1 MGSNGPTLV
10 QGELKMAQYVKKLFD
25 GDRKA
30 IFSFTAKIAS
40 TTAETYKVDASALNA
55 RADGTACTYVNINRM
70 WWSSSVTAPAKP
82 LIIEWDN
89 SGTNPVAWSCNHAQ
103 DVDFS
108 SIGTLQNTKATNY
121 SGDVL
126 INFSSVTNDDTASIV
141 IEFIKEY
148 DAIS

>member
-1 MGSNGPTLV
+1 MGSNGPTLL

-40 TTAETYKVDASALNA
+40 TTAETYKVDASNLNA
-55 RADGTACTYVNINRM
+55 RADGTACTYVNMNKM
-70 WWSSSVTAPAKP
+70 WWSSSVTAPAKT
-82 LIIEWDN
+82 LLVEWDN
-89 SGTNPVAWSCNHAQ
+89 SGTNPVAWSCNHA
-103 DVDFS
+103 DDADFS

>member
-1 MGSNGPTLV
+1 
-10 QGELKMAQYVKKLFD
+10 MAQYVKKLFD

-55 RADGTACTYVNINRM
+55 RNDGTACTYVNINKM
-70 WWSSSVTAPAKP
+70 WWSSSVTAPAKT
-82 LIIEWDN
+82 LLVEWDN
-89 SGTNPVAWSCNHAQ
+89 SGTNPVAWSCNHA
-103 DVDFS
+103 DDADFS

>member
-55 RADGTACTYVNINRM
+55 RNDGTACTYVNINKM
-70 WWSSSVTAPAKP
+70 WWSSSVTAPAKT
-82 LIIEWDN
+82 LLVEWDN
-89 SGTNPVAWSCNHAQ
+89 SGTNPVAWSCNHA
-103 DVDFS
+103 DDADFS

>member
-40 TTAETYKVDASALNA
+40 TTAETYKVDASNLNA

>member
-70 WWSSSVTAPAKP
+70 WWSSSVTAPAKT
-82 LIIEWDN
+82 LLVEWDN

>member
-70 WWSSSVTAPAKP
+70 WWSSSVTAPAKT
-82 LIIEWDN
+82 LLVEWDN
-89 SGTNPVAWSCNHAQ
+89 SGTNPVAWSCNHA
-103 DVDFS
+103 DDADFS

>member
-1 MGSNGPTLV
+1 MGSNVPTLV

-40 TTAETYKVDASALNA
+40 TTAETYKVDASNLNA

-70 WWSSSVTAPAKP
+70 WWSSSVTAPAKT
-82 LIIEWDN
+82 LLVEWSN
-89 SGTNPVAWSCNHAQ
+89 SGTNPVAWSCNHA
-103 DVDFS
+103 DDADFS

>member
-1 MGSNGPTLV
+1 VGSNGPTLL
-10 QGELKMAQYVKKLFD
+10 QGELKMTQYVKKLFD

-55 RADGTACTYVNINRM
+55 RNDGTACTYVNINKM
-70 WWSSSVTAPAKP
+70 WWSSSVTAPAKT
-82 LIIEWDN
+82 LLVEWNN
-89 SGTNPVAWSCNHAQ
+89 SGTNPIAWSCNHAQ
-103 DVDFS
+103 DMDFS

-121 SGDVL
+121 DGDVL
-126 INFSSVTNDDTASIV
+126 INFSSVTNDDTASIA

>member
-1 MGSNGPTLV
+1 MGSNVPTLV

-55 RADGTACTYVNINRM
+55 RNDGTACTYVNINKM
-70 WWSSSVTAPAKP
+70 WWSSSVTAPAKT
-82 LIIEWDN
+82 LLVEWDN
-89 SGTNPVAWSCNHAQ
+89 SGTNPVAWSCNHA
-103 DVDFS
+103 DDADFS

>member
-1 MGSNGPTLV
+1 
-10 QGELKMAQYVKKLFD
+10 MAQYVKKLFD

-70 WWSSSVTAPAKP
+70 WWSSSVTAPAKT
-82 LIIEWDN
+82 LLVEWDN
-89 SGTNPVAWSCNHAQ
+89 SGTNPVAWSCNHA
-103 DVDFS
+103 DDADFS

>member
-1 MGSNGPTLV
+1 M
-10 QGELKMAQYVKKLFD
+10 
-25 GDRKA
+25 
-30 IFSFTAKIAS
+30 
-40 TTAETYKVDASALNA
+40 
-55 RADGTACTYVNINRM
+55 
-70 WWSSSVTAPAKP
+70 SSSICPLFTLASSMKFASSVDDNNFLVNVKSTLNLSAPAAFS
-82 LIIEWDN
+82 LLV
-89 SGTNPVAWSCNHAQ
+89 PVALSFNHA
-103 DVDFS
+103 DAADFS

>member
-1 MGSNGPTLV
+1 MGSNVPILL

-55 RADGTACTYVNINRM
+55 RNDGTACTYVNINKM
-70 WWSSSVTAPAKP
+70 WWSVNNTAVTKP
-82 LIIEWDN
+82 LLIEWHN
-89 SGTNPVAWSCNHAQ
+89 SGTNPIAWSCNYA
-103 DVDFS
+103 DDMDFS

-121 SGDVL
+121 DGDVL

>member
-1 MGSNGPTLV
+1 
-10 QGELKMAQYVKKLFD
+10 MAQYVKKLFD

-70 WWSSSVTAPAKP
+70 WWSSSVTAPAKT
-82 LIIEWDN
+82 LLVEWDN
-89 SGTNPVAWSCNHAQ
+89 SGTNPVAWSCNHS
-103 DVDFS
+103 DDFDFV

>member
-1 MGSNGPTLV
+1 MT
-10 QGELKMAQYVKKLFD
+10 QYVKKLFD

-40 TTAETYKVDASALNA
+40 TTAETYKVDASTLNA
-55 RADGTACTYVNINRM
+55 RNDGTSCTYVNINKM
-70 WWSSSVTAPAKP
+70 WWSSSVTAPAKT
-82 LIIEWDN
+82 LLVEWNN
-89 SGTNPVAWSCNHAQ
+89 SGTNPVAWSCNHA
-103 DVDFS
+103 DDADFS

>member
-1 MGSNGPTLV
+1 
-10 QGELKMAQYVKKLFD
+10 MAQYVKKLFD

-55 RADGTACTYVNINRM
+55 RNDGTACTYVNINKM
-70 WWSSSVTAPAKP
+70 WWSSSVTAPAKT
-82 LIIEWDN
+82 LLVEWNN
-89 SGTNPVAWSCNHAQ
+89 SGTNPIAWSCNHAQ
-103 DVDFS
+103 DMDFS

-121 SGDVL
+121 DGDVL
-126 INFSSVTNDDTASIV
+126 INFSSVTNDDTASIA

>member
-1 MGSNGPTLV
+1 
-10 QGELKMAQYVKKLFD
+10 MAQYVKKLFD

-82 LIIEWDN
+82 LLLEWSN
-89 SGTNPVAWSCNHAQ
+89 SGTNPVAWSCNHA
-103 DVDFS
+103 DDLDFS

-121 SGDVL
+121 DGDVL

>member
-55 RADGTACTYVNINRM
+55 RADGTACTYVNINKM
-70 WWSSSVTAPAKP
+70 WWSSSVTAPAKT
-82 LIIEWDN
+82 LLVEWDN

>member
-55 RADGTACTYVNINRM
+55 RNDGTSCTYVNINKM
-70 WWSSSVTAPAKP
+70 WWSVNNTAVTKP
-82 LIIEWDN
+82 LLIEWDN

>member
-1 MGSNGPTLV
+1 
-10 QGELKMAQYVKKLFD
+10 MAQYVKKLFD

-55 RADGTACTYVNINRM
+55 RADGTACTYVNINKM
-70 WWSSSVTAPAKP
+70 WWSSSVTAPAKT
-82 LIIEWDN
+82 LLVEWDN

>member
-1 MGSNGPTLV
+1 
-10 QGELKMAQYVKKLFD
+10 MAQYVKKLFD

-40 TTAETYKVDASALNA
+40 TTAETYKVDASNLNA
-55 RADGTACTYVNINRM
+55 RNDGTACTYVNINKM
-70 WWSSSVTAPAKP
+70 WWSVNNTAVTKP
-82 LIIEWDN
+82 LLIEWDN
-89 SGTNPVAWSCNHAQ
+89 SGTNPIAWSCNYA
-103 DVDFS
+103 DDMDFS

-121 SGDVL
+121 SGDVM

>member
-1 MGSNGPTLV
+1 
-10 QGELKMAQYVKKLFD
+10 MAQYVKKLFD

-40 TTAETYKVDASALNA
+40 TTAETYKVDASNLNA

-70 WWSSSVTAPAKP
+70 WWSSSVTAPAKT
-82 LIIEWDN
+82 LLVEWDN
-89 SGTNPVAWSCNHAQ
+89 SGTNPVAWSCNHA
-103 DVDFS
+103 DDADFS

>member
-40 TTAETYKVDASALNA
+40 TTAETYKVDASNLNA
-55 RADGTACTYVNINRM
+55 RNDGTACTYVNINKM
-70 WWSSSVTAPAKP
+70 WWSVNNTAVTKP
-82 LIIEWDN
+82 LLIEWDN

-103 DVDFS
+103 DMDFS

-121 SGDVL
+121 SGDVM

>member
-1 MGSNGPTLV
+1 MGSNGPTLL

-70 WWSSSVTAPAKP
+70 WWSSSVTAPAKT
-82 LIIEWDN
+82 LLVEWDN
-89 SGTNPVAWSCNHAQ
+89 SGTNPVAWSCNHA
-103 DVDFS
+103 DDADFS

-126 INFSSVTNDDTASIV
+126 LNFSSVTNDDTASIV